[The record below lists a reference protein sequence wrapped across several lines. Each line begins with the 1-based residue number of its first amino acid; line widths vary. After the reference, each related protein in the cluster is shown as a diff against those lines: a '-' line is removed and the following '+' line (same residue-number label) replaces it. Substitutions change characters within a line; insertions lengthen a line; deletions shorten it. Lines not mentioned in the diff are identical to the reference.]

1 MFSHQNYES
10 CATDLTKVADYVT
23 ALPVVFSQDVKQER
37 LHVVVQGLVIEEKF
51 GEQAQVLAVCLE
63 NVGFIDVM
71 ILLACHL

>member
-37 LHVVVQGLVIEEKF
+37 LHVVVQGLVIEE
-51 GEQAQVLAVCLE
+51 
-63 NVGFIDVM
+63 
-71 ILLACHL
+71 